1 MVYIPDSISLTT
13 FCLNASLY
21 LLEIRLH
28 RGNESWQ
35 LTDANLDAA
44 RRVDPTVVVSLKNGG
59 GIRAPI
65 GVTAGGSTLPPPG
78 NPLVGK
84 VAGQISQ
91 IGIENTLRSNN
102 ELSLLTLRA
111 AQLLEV
117 MEHAIAE
124 SEPGSTPGQFA
135 QVAGIAFSFDILQPV
150 GSRVS
155 SLAITDANGNT
166 TDIVAQ
172 NGKVVGDVDR
182 TFRIV
187 TLNFLA
193 DGGDD
198 YPYPNFLNTD
208 RIDLPAVMTEEQSG
222 GQTTFTAPGTE
233 QDALAEY
240 LVGSFSTTPFA
251 VADVGPEGDER
262 IQNLAFRTDNLI
274 VTPATMSVFNM
285 QLSAG
290 LNMINLPLMSDVP
303 YTARSFMG
311 KLGATIVI
319 EYDPSVSSFIG
330 FTANSSGDGFPIEG
344 GKGYIINTPK
354 SKVVRFTGRAWENS
368 PTAVAA
374 APAALQTS
382 EAWAL
387 VLHTRHEGIDD
398 LTLSVHNRRSGIS
411 QFIDVNG
418 SHAVWT
424 DMSRR
429 AVASIGDML
438 TIEVRD
444 TSGELIRTLHHEID
458 ATDIRRA
465 FTELILTP
473 EDLKPRQTIL
483 LANYP
488 NPFNPETWIPYQ
500 LANDTHAAV
509 RIYSQTGELVRSFD
523 LGFQQAG
530 YYVGKSRAAYWDG
543 LNGSGE
549 QLASGVYFYQLITP
563 ESTMTRK
570 MVIVK

>member
-1 MVYIPDSISLTT
+1 M
-13 FCLNASLY
+13 
-21 LLEIRLH
+21 
-28 RGNESWQ
+28 
-35 LTDANLDAA
+35 
-44 RRVDPTVVVSLKNGG
+44 VVSLKNGG

-91 IGIENTLRSNN
+91 IDIENTLRSNN

-198 YPYPNFLNTD
+198 YPYSNYPNTD
-208 RIDLPAVMTEEQSG
+208 RVDLPIVMTEEQSG
-222 GQTTFTAPGTE
+222 GQATFTTPGTE

-240 LVGSFSTTPFA
+240 LVGSFSTTPFS

-274 VTPATMSVFNM
+274 VTPATMSAFNM

-303 YTARSFMG
+303 YTACSFMG

-319 EYDPSVSSFIG
+319 EYDPSVS
-330 FTANSSGDGFPIEG
+330 
-344 GKGYIINTPK
+344 
-354 SKVVRFTGRAWENS
+354 RFC
-368 PTAVAA
+368 
-374 APAALQTS
+374 
-382 EAWAL
+382 
-387 VLHTRHEGIDD
+387 
-398 LTLSVHNRRSGIS
+398 
-411 QFIDVNG
+411 
-418 SHAVWT
+418 
-424 DMSRR
+424 
-429 AVASIGDML
+429 
-438 TIEVRD
+438 
-444 TSGELIRTLHHEID
+444 
-458 ATDIRRA
+458 
-465 FTELILTP
+465 
-473 EDLKPRQTIL
+473 
-483 LANYP
+483 
-488 NPFNPETWIPYQ
+488 
-500 LANDTHAAV
+500 
-509 RIYSQTGELVRSFD
+509 
-523 LGFQQAG
+523 
-530 YYVGKSRAAYWDG
+530 
-543 LNGSGE
+543 
-549 QLASGVYFYQLITP
+549 
-563 ESTMTRK
+563 
-570 MVIVK
+570 